1 MTEDTYINPDDLKNS
16 IIILALDNLVSL
28 YEYTLE
34 SVKDLPKEDIE
45 YFGFIID
52 YSRDLM
58 KQMGQNLDNH
68 ITPRPEWKTK

>member
-45 YFGFIID
+45 YFGFIIN

-58 KQMGQNLDNH
+58 KQMGQNLDNSV
-68 ITPRPEWKTK
+68 TPRPKWKTK